1 MQAPQGES
9 KAIMLHPQPIQL
21 AVETSTDW
29 PAITA
34 TIFSGFAGALVA
46 FAVGWMAYIGQ
57 RNQVRAAKANFR
69 HDWQQEIKQLIGKFI
84 STSARINYELEG
96 NPDYLSNSES
106 NQIFSELM
114 ETHARI
120 ELMLDRKKPYYN
132 DISRITG
139 DIVNAV
145 RAKRIN
151 DLSTLANEL
160 INVANEVIEK
170 TWQDIRDDLEGKH

>member
-1 MQAPQGES
+1 
-9 KAIMLHPQPIQL
+9 
-21 AVETSTDW
+21 
-29 PAITA
+29 
-34 TIFSGFAGALVA
+34 
-46 FAVGWMAYIGQ
+46 
-57 RNQVRAAKANFR
+57 
-69 HDWQQEIKQLIGKFI
+69 
-84 STSARINYELEG
+84 
-96 NPDYLSNSES
+96 
-106 NQIFSELM
+106 M

>member
-1 MQAPQGES
+1 MRNCSDQPQPQLPPRLSSPPKATNENHITVNIPPQQVMQAPQGES

-69 HDWQQEIKQLIGKFI
+69 HDWQKEIKQLIGKFI

-132 DISRITG
+132 DISRIT
-139 DIVNAV
+139 
-145 RAKRIN
+145 
-151 DLSTLANEL
+151 
-160 INVANEVIEK
+160 
-170 TWQDIRDDLEGKH
+170 